1 VTKSQLDAVSAG
13 AGGANYEFGANSFNG
28 SGNFT
33 TTGKGT
39 LGSLDV
45 DTDTLV
51 VNAVGY
57 EGRVGIGT
65 GTPDYKLDIQGVT
78 GTGVGVNLFSDAVSG
93 DRPRLRIYGYA
104 DNAGTGLGYGDIYY
118 DEWDRL
124 TFDATRTYVT
134 GIFNAGSI
142 TLTGSQMA
150 EIEVPVEGGL
160 QSVYFGM
167 QSNLDYSRVPAFA
180 FGVSHRGFTPPAY
193 YDNPRLYVL
202 SSGAD
207 DTQYIS
213 LEHDQTNGIL
223 ATGTGNLILS
233 PASGN
238 VGIGTTTPSTK
249 LDVNGTIKSY
259 NQIITNGTSEVNIYI
274 DTNGTLTWQF

>member
-1 VTKSQLDAVSAG
+1 MKHKKAQNEIVGFVLIIVIVSVIGVIFLSLMIGRGEPIRQDSVQISNLLASSMYYTSDCAVNYIPNYKDGQDLINVNNLNATTLTVGNANITGLLYGNGSQLTGLPETDLTRYAE
-13 AGGANYEFGANSFNG
+13 YQFGANNFNG
-28 SGNFT
+28 SGNLT
-33 TTGKGT
+33 TIGKGT

-142 TLTGSQMA
+142 TLTGF
-150 EIEVPVEGGL
+150 P
-160 QSVYFGM
+160 
-167 QSNLDYSRVPAFA
+167 
-180 FGVSHRGFTPPAY
+180 
-193 YDNPRLYVL
+193 
-202 SSGAD
+202 
-207 DTQYIS
+207 
-213 LEHDQTNGIL
+213 NG
-223 ATGTGNLILS
+223 
-233 PASGN
+233 
-238 VGIGTTTPSTK
+238 
-249 LDVNGTIKSY
+249 
-259 NQIITNGTSEVNIYI
+259 
-274 DTNGTLTWQF
+274 

>member
-1 VTKSQLDAVSAG
+1 LLYGNGSQLTGLPETDLTGYAE
-13 AGGANYEFGANSFNG
+13 YQFGANNFNG
-28 SGNFT
+28 SGNLT
-33 TTGKGT
+33 TIGKGT

-150 EIEVPVEGGL
+150 EIEVPSKAVFSQYTLGC
-160 QSVYFGM
+160 
-167 QSNLDYSRVPAFA
+167 
-180 FGVSHRGFTPPAY
+180 
-193 YDNPRLYVL
+193 NP
-202 SSGAD
+202 
-207 DTQYIS
+207 I
-213 LEHDQTNGIL
+213 
-223 ATGTGNLILS
+223 
-233 PASGN
+233 
-238 VGIGTTTPSTK
+238 
-249 LDVNGTIKSY
+249 
-259 NQIITNGTSEVNIYI
+259 
-274 DTNGTLTWQF
+274 